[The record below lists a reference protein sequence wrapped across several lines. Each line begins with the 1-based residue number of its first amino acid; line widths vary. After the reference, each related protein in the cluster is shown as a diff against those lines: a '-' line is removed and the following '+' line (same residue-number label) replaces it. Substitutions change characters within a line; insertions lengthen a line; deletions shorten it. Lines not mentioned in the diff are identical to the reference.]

1 MKNFSATEA
10 KAWMERQPLLVM
22 AAVLPLNLVVPLI
35 AKIAGNDDPMKNSIS
50 HVFGQQSIC
59 VAMDFPGWM
68 EAATVVFFLTGLTI
82 TWAVMQVYLYMRQRK
97 TAQGEDVSPAMLAVV
112 GFQIVTCNCL
122 WMLGLF
128 NPTKKVD
135 STTVILHTVPY
146 LLQFY
151 SRPVW
156 LAFLAWHL
164 PLFDTSR
171 RFRVMWCF
179 ASSFVCVLCI
189 YSSSTIIWSFVEMHT
204 HGISDPTSQP
214 HEWPT
219 ERMPTI
225 AVTLTEYL
233 ALPTFVTALLL
244 HPLGVRGTR
253 GGDGGDCG
261 PRSDASDRAGDLD
274 LSAVTE
280 P

>member
-1 MKNFSATEA
+1 MKNFSATGA
-10 KAWMERQPLLVM
+10 KAWMERRPLLVM

-35 AKIAGNDDPMKNSIS
+35 AKIAGNEDPMKNSIS

-82 TWAVMQVYLYMRQRK
+82 TWAVMQVYRYIRQRK
-97 TAQGEDVSPAMLAVV
+97 TAQGEDASPAMLAVV

-128 NPTKKVD
+128 NPTRKTD

-171 RFRVMWCF
+171 RFRVMWCCASTFVF
-179 ASSFVCVLCI
+179 ALCI

-204 HGISDPTSQP
+204 HNISDPMSQP

-233 ALPTFVTALLL
+233 ALPTFVTALFL
-244 HPLGVRGTR
+244 HPLGILGTHCSDS
-253 GGDGGDCG
+253 GDSGSK
-261 PRSDASDRAGDLD
+261 SDASDRAGDFD
-274 LSAVTE
+274 LNVSPE